1 MCYSE
6 SNGVLECKGVSM
18 SASGLAPVNISLITS
33 QVNPITIF
41 YHTGTKF
48 YRLLNKESFYTSG
61 KVLFFLY
68 FSFTGKRFGLTVEGF
83 FCGQYSHVF
92 IVFVA
97 RGQG

>member
-1 MCYSE
+1 M
-6 SNGVLECKGVSM
+6 SM